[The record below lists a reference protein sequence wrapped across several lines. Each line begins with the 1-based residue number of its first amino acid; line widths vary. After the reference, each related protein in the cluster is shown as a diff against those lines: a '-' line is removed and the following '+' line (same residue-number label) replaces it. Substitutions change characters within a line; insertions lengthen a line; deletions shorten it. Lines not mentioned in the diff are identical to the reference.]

1 MTDRPR
7 QSRTPT
13 IAWTGGAVTALA
25 LLLAGCASGTE
36 AGDTPATPAVSASA
50 SPSPTS
56 PSPSGSP
63 SAASP
68 TSTPTPSASPTASAS
83 TAAPSEAAAD
93 VTVDIRI
100 ADGKVTT
107 GVQNVKVKS
116 GQSVLIRGVS
126 DVADS
131 LHVHGYDK
139 SLDLKPGK
147 PAEVT
152 FTADVTGVFEIETH
166 ETAKLVAKLTVS

>member
-1 MTDRPR
+1 MTDRAHQIP
-7 QSRTPT
+7 TPT
-13 IAWTGGAVTALA
+13 TVWVGGAVAALA

-36 AGDTPATPAVSASA
+36 SGATPAA
-50 SPSPTS
+50 SPSLGPATASAPASPSTS
-56 PSPSGSP
+56 PS
-63 SAASP
+63 SATP
-68 TSTPTPSASPTASAS
+68 TSEASTPTPTA
-83 TAAPSEAAAD
+83 AAAD
-93 VTVDIRI
+93 VTVDIVI

>member
-1 MTDRPR
+1 MTDRR
-7 QSRTPT
+7 HQSCTRT
-13 IAWTGGAVTALA
+13 IVWAGKAVAVLP

-36 AGDTPATPAVSASA
+36 SGATPAA
-50 SPSPTS
+50 SPSLGPATASAPASPSTS
-56 PSPSGSP
+56 PS
-63 SAASP
+63 SATP
-68 TSTPTPSASPTASAS
+68 TSEASTPTPTA
-83 TAAPSEAAAD
+83 AAAD
-93 VTVDIRI
+93 VTVDIVI

>member
-1 MTDRPR
+1 MTVRARHP
-7 QSRTPT
+7 RTPT
-13 IAWTGGAVTALA
+13 LTRAGGAALALA

-36 AGDTPATPAVSASA
+36 SGATPAA
-50 SPSPTS
+50 SPSLGPATASAPASPSTS
-56 PSPSGSP
+56 PS
-63 SAASP
+63 SATP
-68 TSTPTPSASPTASAS
+68 TSEASTPTPTA
-83 TAAPSEAAAD
+83 AAAD
-93 VTVDIRI
+93 VTVDIVI

>member
-1 MTDRPR
+1 MTDRR
-7 QSRTPT
+7 HQSCTRT
-13 IAWTGGAVTALA
+13 IVWAGGAVAVLP

-36 AGDTPATPAVSASA
+36 TGATPAA
-50 SPSPTS
+50 SPSSATASAPAS
-56 PSPSGSP
+56 PSMSP
-63 SAASP
+63 S
-68 TSTPTPSASPTASAS
+68 TTPSASPTASAS

-139 SLDLKPGK
+139 SLDLEPGK